1 MRVLPIYRAEH
12 KKDFTIILNAVLS
25 DTRLSYGARGLM
37 AHVLTHH
44 DNWVFTGEDYFVTD
58 IDKKTKVRGYIK
70 ELVNVG
76 YLKRV
81 PVRNEKGIFQ
91 GYKYE
96 FHENPFSDL
105 PFSENP
111 NSDNLKTDKG
121 IENKEFKPFL
131 DLPNS
136 DKPFSDKPFLEN
148 RKLNNTNINNT
159 NINNIY
165 SPLDSESY
173 IEEVNKK
180 LEEDLIKK
188 ITSTYDKA
196 LVMNELKKLK
206 GKNLVGIDLLQ
217 ELERNLKAS
226 KKENCSNE
234 VKEIFEYWNSKNII
248 KHKAM
253 SNEIKKAIEK
263 SLKVRSK
270 DEIVQA
276 IEIYSEILNSDFYFN
291 HKWSLRDFLNRKNGI
306 STFIEEGS
314 NKSNYEE
321 WKKGLKLKDK
331 IGSKEKKEIKLRG
344 WD

>member
-1 MRVLPIYRAEH
+1 MESLNESNRWDEFNSIVDTLDLDVKEKGLLLIIFRYVNHKTGYANPSRTLLKKTTGISDNRTLDNILKSLIEKGFLYRESG
-12 KKDFTIILNAVLS
+12 KGIRSK
-25 DTRLSYGARGLM
+25 
-37 AHVLTHH
+37 
-44 DNWVFTGEDYFVTD
+44 YFVRVGGEVTPST
-58 IDKKTKVRGYIK
+58 IVTLSGEVTPSVGGEITPQKENKKKIK
-70 ELVNVG
+70 E
-76 YLKRV
+76 
-81 PVRNEKGIFQ
+81 
-91 GYKYE
+91 
-96 FHENPFSDL
+96 
-105 PFSENP
+105 
-111 NSDNLKTDKG
+111 
-121 IENKEFKPFL
+121 
-131 DLPNS
+131 
-136 DKPFSDKPFLEN
+136 
-148 RKLNNTNINNT
+148 
-159 NINNIY
+159 NNIY
-165 SPLDSESY
+165 SPLDSENY
-173 IEEVNKK
+173 IKEVNKK

-226 KKENCSNE
+226 KKEKCSDE
-234 VKEIFEYWNSKNII
+234 VKEIFEYWNLKNII

-253 SNEIKKAIEK
+253 SDEIKKAIEK
-263 SLKVRSK
+263 SLKVHSK

-276 IEIYSEILNSDFYFN
+276 IETYSEILNSDFYFN

-306 STFIEEGS
+306 STFTEEGS